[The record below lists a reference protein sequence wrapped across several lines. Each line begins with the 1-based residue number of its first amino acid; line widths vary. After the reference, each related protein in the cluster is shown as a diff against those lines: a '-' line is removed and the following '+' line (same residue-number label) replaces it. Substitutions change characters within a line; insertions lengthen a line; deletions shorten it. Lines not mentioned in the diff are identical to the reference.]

1 MNDIRIF
8 DNPDFG
14 EVRTVVI
21 DNEPWFVGKDLTK
34 SLGFKNNTS
43 AMRNVETED
52 KRACSISTPSGTQQ
66 MTMVNESG
74 LYSLIF
80 GSKLES
86 AKKFK
91 RWVTSEVLPAL
102 RKNGNYTVP
111 TSPLDVLELHYQA
124 IKQVDRKVEAIDSRV
139 DELRDELEQVK
150 SDMPIFGIEETR
162 IVQAVNRRSI
172 ELMGGSTSNASKSKW
187 LKKRVSQHIYSE
199 LHRVYGV
206 KTYKALKRSQCDK
219 AIETINGY
227 VLPERVAD
235 QIEDCNAQIV
245 LSGIKNSN

>member
-1 MNDIRIF
+1 MAKALGYKNTNQSIK
-8 DNPDFG
+8 DNTEEDDRGVSP
-14 EVRTVVI
+14 VV
-21 DNEPWFVGKDLTK
+21 
-34 SLGFKNNTS
+34 
-43 AMRNVETED
+43 
-52 KRACSISTPSGTQQ
+52 TPSGNQN
-66 MTMVNESG
+66 MVILNESG

-80 GSKLES
+80 CSKLES

-102 RKNGNYTVP
+102 RKNGTYTVP

-124 IKQVDRKVEAIDSRV
+124 IKQVDKKVEAIDSRV

-162 IVQAVNRRSI
+162 IVQAVNQRSI

-199 LHRVYGV
+199 VAPGLRRKDIQSI
-206 KTYKALKRSQCDK
+206 KTQPVRQ
-219 AIETINGY
+219 GH
-227 VLPERVAD
+227 
-235 QIEDCNAQIV
+235 
-245 LSGIKNSN
+245 